1 MTIYKIIIKF
11 ALFFCQNDTRKMKIH
26 LVKLHEGLNSLRF
39 RIKADD
45 LGFDENEETLL
56 LFPND
61 IYAEIEAQ
69 KFSDKFFIKADL
81 RTVAH
86 YVCDRC
92 LDEFD
97 HNLEAA
103 FRLVYS
109 KQTGGQ
115 FDDEYRFLDEKE
127 TEIDLS
133 ADIRENM
140 LLFLPMKHLCKEA
153 CKGLCPHCGTNLNY
167 ETCDCLQETIDP
179 RWEILKTLQK
189 N

>member
-1 MTIYKIIIKF
+1 
-11 ALFFCQNDTRKMKIH
+11 MKIN
-26 LVKLHEGLNSLRF
+26 LVKLHEGLNNLRF
-39 RIKADD
+39 KVTPED
-45 LGFDENEETLL
+45 LGFNENEETLL

-61 IYAEIEAQ
+61 IYADVEIQ
-69 KFSDKFFIKADL
+69 KFSDKYFIKAAL

-97 HNLEAA
+97 QNLEAS
-103 FRLVYS
+103 FRLVFS
-109 KQTGGQ
+109 KQTGEQ
-115 FDDEYRFLDEKE
+115 SDNDEYRFLDEKQ

-133 ADIRENM
+133 EDIRENI
-140 LLFLPMKHLCKEA
+140 LLFLPMKHLCKET

-167 ETCDCLQETIDP
+167 ETCDCQQETIDP
-179 RWEILKTLQK
+179 RWEILKTLQE

>member
-1 MTIYKIIIKF
+1 
-11 ALFFCQNDTRKMKIH
+11 MKIN
-26 LVKLHEGLNSLRF
+26 LVKIHEGLNQLKF
-39 RIKADD
+39 QIKPED
-45 LGFDENEETLL
+45 LGFDEQEGTQL

-61 IYAEIEAQ
+61 TYADVEVQ
-69 KFSDKFFIKADL
+69 KFSDKYFIKADV

-86 YVCDRC
+86 YTCDRC

-97 HNLEAA
+97 QNLGAA

-109 KQTGGQ
+109 KQTGDQ
-115 FDDEYRFLDEKE
+115 SDDDEYRSLAEKE

-140 LLFLPMKHLCKEA
+140 LLFLPMKHLCNET

-167 ETCDCLQETIDP
+167 ETCDCHQETLDP
-179 RWEILKTLQK
+179 RWEILKILQK
-189 N
+189 KLV

>member
-1 MTIYKIIIKF
+1 
-11 ALFFCQNDTRKMKIH
+11 MKIN

-39 RIKADD
+39 KIKPED

-56 LFPND
+56 LFHND
-61 IYAEIEAQ
+61 IYAEIEVQ
-69 KFSDKFFIKADL
+69 KFSDKYFIKANVK
-81 RTVAH
+81 TVAH
-86 YVCDRC
+86 YSCDRC

-97 HNLEAA
+97 QNLEAA

-109 KQTGGQ
+109 KQTGNQSG
-115 FDDEYRFLDEKE
+115 DDEYRFLAENE

-140 LLFLPMKHLCKEA
+140 LLFLPMKHLCKET
-153 CKGLCPHCGTNLNY
+153 CKGLCPHCGTNLND
-167 ETCDCLQETIDP
+167 ETCDCQQKTIDP